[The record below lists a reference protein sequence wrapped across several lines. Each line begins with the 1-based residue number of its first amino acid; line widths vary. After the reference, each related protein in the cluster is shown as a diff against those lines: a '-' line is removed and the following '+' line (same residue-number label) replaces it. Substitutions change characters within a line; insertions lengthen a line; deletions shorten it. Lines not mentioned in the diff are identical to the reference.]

1 MRIILLGAPGSGKGT
16 QGRALAEHFGVR
28 HVSTG
33 DLLRAHIA
41 EGTEVGR
48 AAAPYVQRG
57 ELVLDELM
65 LQVAGSAVGEAA
77 REGGYVL
84 DGFPRT
90 LAQAER
96 AYELAQPADV
106 TADAVVYLAV
116 PYYVVRK
123 RLASRAVDGRV
134 DDADAD
140 VIERRLR
147 VFHDETGPLLDFY
160 RDRGILV
167 TVDAS
172 RPPDDVTATMLDAVK
187 PLRER
192 QSPANKRAD

>member
-16 QGRALAEHFGVR
+16 QGEALAQHFGVR

-41 EGTEVGR
+41 EGTEVGQ
-48 AAAPYVQRG
+48 AAKPYTERG
-57 ELVLDELM
+57 ELVPDELM
-65 LQVAGSAVGEAA
+65 FQVAGAAVGEAA

-96 AYELAQPADV
+96 AYELAGPADV

-116 PYYVVRK
+116 PDDVVRE
-123 RLASRAVDGRV
+123 RLAARAVDGRT
-134 DDADAD
+134 DDADPK

-160 RDRGILV
+160 RNRGILV
-167 TVDAS
+167 TVDATP
-172 RPPDDVTATMLDAVK
+172 PPDEVTAAMLEAVTS
-187 PLRER
+187 L
-192 QSPANKRAD
+192 AG

>member
-1 MRIILLGAPGSGKGT
+1 MRIVLLGAPGSGKGT
-16 QGRALAEHFGVR
+16 QGEALAARFGVR

-41 EGTEVGR
+41 AGTEVGR
-48 AAAPYVQRG
+48 AAAPYTLRG
-57 ELVLDELM
+57 ELVPDDLM
-65 LQVAGSAVGEAA
+65 LQVAGEAVGEAA

-96 AYELAQPADV
+96 AYELAGPADV

-116 PYYVVRK
+116 PDDVVRE
-123 RLASRAVDGRV
+123 RLAARAADGRI
-134 DDADAD
+134 DDADPD

-147 VFHDETGPLLDFY
+147 VFHEETEPLLDFY
-160 RDRGILV
+160 RNRGILV

-172 RPPDDVTATMLDAVK
+172 PPPDEVTASMLEAVK
-187 PLRER
+187 SLRG
-192 QSPANKRAD
+192 

>member
-41 EGTEVGR
+41 DRTDVGR
-48 AAAPYVQRG
+48 EARSYVENG
-57 ELVLDELM
+57 ELVPDDLIFRM
-65 LQVAGSAVGEAA
+65 AGPAVVEAA

-96 AYELAQPADV
+96 AYELAGEAGV
-106 TADAVVYLAV
+106 EADAVVYLVV
-116 PYYVVRK
+116 PDDVARQ
-123 RLASRAVDGRV
+123 RLAGRAVEGRA

-140 VIERRLR
+140 VIDRRLR
-147 VFHDETGPLLDFY
+147 VFHEQTEPLLDFY
-160 RDRGILV
+160 RGRGILV
-167 TVDAS
+167 PVDATP
-172 RPPDDVTATMLDAVK
+172 PPDEVTKAMLASVQ
-187 PLRER
+187 PTT
-192 QSPANKRAD
+192 

>member
-16 QGRALAEHFGVR
+16 QGEALAAHFGIR

-41 EGTEVGR
+41 GGTELGQL
-48 AAAPYVQRG
+48 AAPYTLRG
-57 ELVLDELM
+57 ELVPDDVM
-65 LQVAGSAVGEAA
+65 LQVAGAA
-77 REGGYVL
+77 LIDAAKEGGYLL

-96 AYELAQPADV
+96 AYELAGPADLI
-106 TADAVVYLAV
+106 ADAVVYLAV
-116 PYYVVRK
+116 PDDIVRV
-123 RLASRAVDGRV
+123 RLLARAAEGRP
-134 DDADAD
+134 DDADPA
-140 VIERRLR
+140 VIERRLQ

-160 RDRGILV
+160 GNRGILV

-172 RPPDDVTATMLDAVK
+172 RSPEEVTKEMLQAVE
-187 PLRER
+187 PFRTPR
-192 QSPANKRAD
+192 Q